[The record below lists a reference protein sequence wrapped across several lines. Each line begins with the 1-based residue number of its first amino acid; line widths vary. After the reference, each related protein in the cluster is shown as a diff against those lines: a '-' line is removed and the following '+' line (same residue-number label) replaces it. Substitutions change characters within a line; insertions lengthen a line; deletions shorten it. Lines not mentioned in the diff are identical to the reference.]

1 MPLERC
7 SKCGKFL
14 TQESRD
20 ACTCADRP
28 ATAAERGLDGA
39 RFVKTIL
46 VIAGLLA
53 LLSIG
58 MFYGIVYL
66 RTLHGLSGLPR

>member
-7 SKCGKFL
+7 PKCGKYL

-28 ATAAERGLDGA
+28 PSGPGMDGA
-39 RFVKTIL
+39 RFVKTLL

-58 MFYGIVYL
+58 IYHGIACL
-66 RTLHGLSGLPR
+66 RELHGLSGFSH

>member
-7 SKCGKFL
+7 PKCGKFL

-28 ATAAERGLDGA
+28 ATPAERGLDGA

-46 VIAGLLA
+46 AIAGVVA
-53 LLSIG
+53 LISMGLFHAIA
-58 MFYGIVYL
+58 YL
-66 RTLHGLSGLPR
+66 RTLHGLSGFHR